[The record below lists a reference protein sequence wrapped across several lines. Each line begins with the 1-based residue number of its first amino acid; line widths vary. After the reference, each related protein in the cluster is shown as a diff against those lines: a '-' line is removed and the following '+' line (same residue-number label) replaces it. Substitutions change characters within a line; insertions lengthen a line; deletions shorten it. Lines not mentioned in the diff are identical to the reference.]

1 MKTGIVCAAAA
12 LTLAAGCAGWRS
24 QYAKE
29 QNVSLT
35 LQTVPSWASSGTNG
49 TREASVCADAS
60 NRTFRV
66 DGAVNV
72 IVCQNVQYIEGGGN
86 FASNT
91 FTGTLEVPLTQAG
104 ALEVP
109 LTQAGTLR
117 AAAGNEAGAA
127 LCSVAPPAPQVSAD
141 VSRVLVAG
149 DSWSSALVAETRGHD
164 GWPVMM
170 GVPAALRQGVDGA
183 TASDWAGDKDGMLTR
198 ALATPCDRVVLSLG
212 GNDMFRAYGD
222 KSVTPAEIL
231 AASSALR
238 AVASK
243 FADRVGAGNV
253 YVILYA
259 NPYPDRA
266 DATAAVIALNALIR
280 LSLPQ
285 GVNCIESGTVLNCPD
300 CWANG
305 DYHPSFE
312 GHVRLANLVRENVI
326 GKPE

>member
-1 MKTGIVCAAAA
+1 MKTGIVCAAAVLA
-12 LTLAAGCAGWRS
+12 LSAGCAGWRS

-35 LQTVPSWASSGTNG
+35 LQTVPSEASAGTNG
-49 TREASVCADAS
+49 THEASVYADAS

-104 ALEVP
+104 
-109 LTQAGTLR
+109 TLR
-117 AAAGNEAGAA
+117 AAPGSEAGAA
-127 LCSVAPPAPQVSAD
+127 LCSVAPPAPPVSAD

-222 KSVTPAEIL
+222 KNVTPAEIL